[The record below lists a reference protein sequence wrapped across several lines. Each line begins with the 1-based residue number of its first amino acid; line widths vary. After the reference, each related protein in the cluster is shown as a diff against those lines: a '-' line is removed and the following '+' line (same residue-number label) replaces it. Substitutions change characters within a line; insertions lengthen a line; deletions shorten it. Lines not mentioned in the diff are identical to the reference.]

1 MGKHYKLFF
10 SNETLETK
18 RPLGRGPSMRSAM
31 RAFRDRSTAVRARSA
46 TKDDGGGYPPSSAR
60 ANGGGSAFVA
70 TVEEGTMRVE

>member
-1 MGKHYKLFF
+1 
-10 SNETLETK
+10 
-18 RPLGRGPSMRSAM
+18 M